1 MSSVEWLKPGSQ
13 LFAEMDAEVH
23 GDLVMLDGSISAEL
37 DNLTC
42 TQKREKVWSSLHDQ
56 CYIVGICLPPLID
69 GSVLAESGDCMVCC

>member
-1 MSSVEWLKPGSQ
+1 
-13 LFAEMDAEVH
+13 
-23 GDLVMLDGSISAEL
+23 MLDGSISAEL

-69 GSVLAESGDCMVCC
+69 GSVLAESGDCMVCCLAVSASLRDYHGRFG